1 MWNKISN
8 YCERFRKFWNEDGS
22 YTFIL
27 VPDDGREFK
36 RKTYEKVINYAHGS
50 RCPVQYGIL

>member
-8 YCERFRKFWNEDGS
+8 YRERFRKFWNEDGS

-36 RKTYEKVINYAHGS
+36 RKTYEKESSGFAESFSSVRL
-50 RCPVQYGIL
+50 RC